1 MVAAEAAGADVC
13 AAANDNGGEQV
24 VLSGD
29 KAAVERAVEIAKTRG
44 AKRAM
49 LLPVSAPFHCAL
61 MQPAADAM
69 ADALAKVAVKPPSV
83 PLVANV
89 LAQPISDPA
98 IIVRSLVAQVTGTVR
113 WRESVLFMAQA
124 GVTTFYEVG
133 AGKVLTGLIKRIA
146 PGANASAIGTPDDVT
161 KFKATRERL
170 KRTRCSISPEKPPWS
185 RERPAPSAA
194 ASPASFMG
202 KARHWRS
209 PARALTRSMRSPA
222 NSAAA
227 PMSLPCNLAD
237 AAAVDALVASAEEAM
252 GQLDVLVANAG
263 VTRDNL
269 LVQLRDEDWEQ
280 VIAINLTAT
289 FRLTRAAVRGMMRRR
304 FGRIIAI
311 TSVVGTTGNPGQ
323 ANYVAA
329 KAGIAG
335 MIKATAQEYAKRG
348 VTANCVA
355 PGFIVTPMT
364 DKLNDKQRDVI
375 LAKVPANRAGT
386 PEEVA
391 AAVVFL
397 ASNEAAYV
405 TGQTLHVNG
414 GMVMI

>member
-1 MVAAEAAGADVC
+1 MFDLTG
-13 AAANDNGGEQV
+13 
-24 VLSGD
+24 
-29 KAAVERAVEIAKTRG
+29 KT
-44 AKRAM
+44 
-49 LLPVSAPFHCAL
+49 AL
-61 MQPAADAM
+61 
-69 ADALAKVAVKPPSV
+69 
-83 PLVANV
+83 
-89 LAQPISDPA
+89 
-98 IIVRSLVAQVTGTVR
+98 VTG
-113 WRESVLFMAQA
+113 A
-124 GVTTFYEVG
+124 
-133 AGKVLTGLIKRIA
+133 TGT
-146 PGANASAIGTPDDVT
+146 IGG
-161 KFKATRERL
+161 
-170 KRTRCSISPEKPPWS
+170 SI
-185 RERPAPSAA
+185 
-194 ASPASFMG
+194 
-202 KARHWRS
+202 
-209 PARALTRSMRSPA
+209 ARALHGQGATLVISGTRVDALNALAGELGGRVHV
-222 NSAAA
+222 
-227 PMSLPCNLAD
+227 LPCNLAD
-237 AAAVDALVASAEEAM
+237 AAAVDALVAGAEEAM

-323 ANYVAA
+323 ANYAAA
-329 KAGIAG
+329 KAGITG
-335 MIKATAQEYAKRG
+335 MVKAIAQEYAKRG

-364 DKLNDKQRDVI
+364 DKLNDKQREVI
-375 LAKVPANRAGT
+375 IAKIPAARAGG

-414 GMVMI
+414 GMAMI